1 MPHDVPLDAAV
12 GALRL
17 LDPLAVEGDVDVGRI
32 ELHERV
38 DGPEDPAG
46 AVALQG
52 RQQLE
57 GEARAVLREGFVYDV
72 CYVHA
77 LLGMILRTSSGSMP
91 RRRA

>member
-1 MPHDVPLDAAV
+1 MV
-12 GALRL
+12 G
-17 LDPLAVEGDVDVGRI
+17 GGVGGGRANRQ
-32 ELHERV
+32 ERV
-38 DGPEDPAG
+38 EAPKAPAG